1 MEKSFS
7 IFSGKYFNQNL
18 ICLILAYIGA
28 FFAQKYDFCCLCY
41 ISYGLLLWSLFSLFT
56 TIAIYTYE
64 YCMRKIYTAKC
75 HKLRVELSKKIIDNP
90 TEYTN
95 SDENKKKELLVK
107 PSDIIAW

>member
-1 MEKSFS
+1 
-7 IFSGKYFNQNL
+7 
-18 ICLILAYIGA
+18 
-28 FFAQKYDFCCLCY
+28 
-41 ISYGLLLWSLFSLFT
+41 
-56 TIAIYTYE
+56 
-64 YCMRKIYTAKC
+64 MRKIYTAKC